1 MCSTESTILFRF
13 HSVRMSFL
21 VLCHVVITLFAFCA
35 CQCNFRA
42 HNFHLHNFIVCFS
55 DALFLGIKKRPTS
68 NLFYSNTLFSLRQQ
82 FFNAIRS
89 FKMLFEIFINL
100 IFIILRK
107 FTILVMRYYFFVT
120 YVHGYSIIY
129 IVIKG
134 LKGFITPPVQNINHR
149 I

>member
-1 MCSTESTILFRF
+1 MSLTESTILFGF
-13 HSVRMSFL
+13 HSVWMSFL
-21 VLCHVVITLFAFCA
+21 VFCRVVITILAFCT
-35 CQCNFRA
+35 CQCYFRA

-68 NLFYSNTLFSLRQQ
+68 KLFYSNTLFPLRQQ

-89 FKMLFEIFINL
+89 FKTLFKIFINL

-129 IVIKG
+129 IIIKG
-134 LKGFITPPVQNINHR
+134 LKGFITPPVQDIDHR